1 MSLVIT
7 DLQKSFGEVRAL
19 DGISF
24 SVDPGQVF
32 GFLGANGAGK
42 TTAMRIVLDILRADA
57 GTVTWKGRPS
67 TELPR
72 RTFGY
77 LPEERGLYPRMKVL
91 DQLVFFAGLYGVPRK
106 EAEKE
111 VRAWLARFR
120 VPEYADRRAEQLSKG
135 NQQKIQFIAAILH
148 DPEVLIMDEPFSGLD
163 PVNVALL
170 KAAFLEMRDRG
181 KTLVFSTHQMD
192 MVEELCDGIA
202 IIDAGRLVASG
213 ATRDVKRSTGKQ
225 VVRLATDGDPDL
237 PWLAEIPGVAVVR
250 PGRDYSEL
258 EVRGTT
264 DPETILHAAL
274 ARGERVTRFEI
285 ADPSIEQIFVERV
298 GRSVREDVA
307 LAGIEDGPGAA
318 RASDEA
324 ARPTD
329 EPGRR
334 TGGPARPTRGPDA

>member
-7 DLQKSFGEVRAL
+7 DLQKSFGPVRAL

-24 SVDPGQVF
+24 AVDPGQVF

-57 GTVTWKGRPS
+57 GTVTWMGRPS
-67 TELPR
+67 GELPR

-106 EAEKE
+106 AAEAE
-111 VRAWLARFR
+111 VRTWLARFR

-148 DPEVLIMDEPFSGLD
+148 DPQVLIMDEPFSGLD

-181 KTLVFSTHQMD
+181 KTLIFSTHQMD
-192 MVEELCDGIA
+192 MVEELCDAIA
-202 IIDAGRLVASG
+202 IIDEGRLVAAG
-213 ATRDVKRSTGKQ
+213 PTRDVKRSTGKQ

-237 PWLAEIPGVAVVR
+237 PWLADLEGVTVVR

-258 EVRGTT
+258 EVRGAT
-264 DPETILHAAL
+264 DPEVILQAAL

-298 GRSVREDVA
+298 GKSTREEES
-307 LAGIEDGPGAA
+307 LAGPPDAPGAA
-318 RASDEA
+318 RA
-324 ARPTD
+324 
-329 EPGRR
+329 
-334 TGGPARPTRGPDA
+334 GGPADGAAGADR

>member
-7 DLQKSFGEVRAL
+7 DLRKSFGTVRAL

-24 SVDPGQVF
+24 AVEPGQVF

-42 TTAMRIVLDILRADA
+42 TTAMRIVLDILRPDS
-57 GTVTWKGRPS
+57 GTATWKGRPS

-72 RTFGY
+72 ETFGY

-91 DQLVFFAGLYGVPRK
+91 DQLVFFAGLYGVPRRS
-106 EAEKE
+106 AERE
-111 VRAWLARFR
+111 VRTWLTRFR

-135 NQQKIQFIAAILH
+135 NQQKVQFIAAILH
-148 DPEVLIMDEPFSGLD
+148 DPDVLIMDEPFTGLD

-192 MVEELCDGIA
+192 MVEELCDAIA

-237 PWLAEIPGVAVVR
+237 PWLRDIPGVAVVR
-250 PGRDYSEL
+250 PGRDYTEL
-258 EVRGTT
+258 EVLGEN
-264 DPETILHAAL
+264 DPQAILRSAL
-274 ARGERVTRFEI
+274 ARGDRVTRFEI
-285 ADPSIEQIFVERV
+285 ADPSIEQIFVDRV
-298 GRSVREDVA
+298 GRSAREDVS
-307 LAGIEDGPGAA
+307 LAGVPDAPGAA
-318 RASDEA
+318 SANARDEA
-324 ARPTD
+324 
-329 EPGRR
+329 
-334 TGGPARPTRGPDA
+334 GPAEGTR

>member
-1 MSLVIT
+1 MGLVIT
-7 DLQKSFGEVRAL
+7 DLRKSFGTVKAL

-24 SVDPGQVF
+24 SVEPGQVF

-42 TTAMRIVLDILRADA
+42 TTAMRIVLDILHADA
-57 GTVTWKGRPS
+57 GTVTWNGRPS

-91 DQLVFFAGLYGVPRK
+91 DQLVFFAYLYGVPR
-106 EAEKE
+106 AAAARE

-148 DPEVLIMDEPFSGLD
+148 DPAVLIMDEPFTGLD

-181 KTLVFSTHQMD
+181 KTLIFSTHQMD
-192 MVEELCDGIA
+192 MAEELCDSVA
-202 IIDAGRLVASG
+202 IIDEGRLVASG
-213 ATRDVKRSTGKQ
+213 PTREVKRSTGKQ

-237 PWLAEIPGVAVVR
+237 PWLADVAGVTVVR
-250 PGRDYSEL
+250 PGRDYTEL
-258 EVRGTT
+258 EVRGAT
-264 DPETILHAAL
+264 DPEEILREAM

-298 GRSVREDVA
+298 GKSTREDQS
-307 LAGIEDGPGAA
+307 LAAV
-318 RASDEA
+318 
-324 ARPTD
+324 
-329 EPGRR
+329 
-334 TGGPARPTRGPDA
+334 PDAEGASHPGGAHR

>member
-7 DLQKSFGEVRAL
+7 DLRKSFGTVQAL

-24 SVDPGQVF
+24 TVDPGQVF

-42 TTAMRIVLDILRADA
+42 TTAMRIVLDILRAD
-57 GTVTWKGRPS
+57 GGSVTWKGKAS

-106 EAEKE
+106 AAEKE

-181 KTLVFSTHQMD
+181 KTLIFSTHQMD
-192 MVEELCDGIA
+192 MVEELCDAIA
-202 IIDAGRLVASG
+202 IIDEGRLVASG
-213 ATRDVKRSTGKQ
+213 PTREVKRSTGKQ

-237 PWLAEIPGVAVVR
+237 PWLAGIPGVAVVR

-258 EVRGTT
+258 EVSGST
-264 DPETILHAAL
+264 DPEAILQAAI
-274 ARGERVTRFEI
+274 AQGERVTLFEI
-285 ADPSIEQIFVERV
+285 ADPSIEQIFMERV
-298 GRSVREDVA
+298 GKSTREDVS
-307 LAGIEDGPGAA
+307 LAGVPDAPGAA
-318 RASDEA
+318 RGEHPGPGGGDGRDAGHGDEA
-324 ARPTD
+324 AR
-329 EPGRR
+329 
-334 TGGPARPTRGPDA
+334 

>member
-135 NQQKIQFIAAILH
+135 YRQRVSMALVLLH
-148 DPEVLIMDEPFSGLD
+148 DPSVLIMDEPTSGLD
-163 PVNVALL
+163 PNQIQGVRKLIREL
-170 KAAFLEMRDRG
+170 GRS
-181 KTLVFSTHQMD
+181 KTILVSTHILQE
-192 MVEELCDGIA
+192 VEPVADRVLFIHD
-202 IIDAGRLVASG
+202 GRLVF
-213 ATRDVKRSTGKQ
+213 
-225 VVRLATDGDPDL
+225 DGTPQ
-237 PWLAEIPGVAVVR
+237 E
-250 PGRDYSEL
+250 
-258 EVRGTT
+258 
-264 DPETILHAAL
+264 
-274 ARGERVTRFEI
+274 F
-285 ADPSIEQIFVERV
+285 
-298 GRSVREDVA
+298 
-307 LAGIEDGPGAA
+307 
-318 RASDEA
+318 ASDNRSMEKRFQELTA
-324 ARPTD
+324 Q
-329 EPGRR
+329 
-334 TGGPARPTRGPDA
+334 PA